1 MCRKLAWK
9 HISLQFISFPS
20 KTIWEYVNIH
30 KKKFKKPSSL
40 YLIDFKT
47 FNAASGS
54 YSFQLLLQKAS
65 DLKKILP

>member
-9 HISLQFISFPS
+9 HISLQFISFQS
-20 KTIWEYVNIH
+20 KMIWEYVNIH
-30 KKKFKKPSSL
+30 KKKFKKTSSL
-40 YLIDFKT
+40 HLIDFKT